1 MIEICKDIDSSK
13 HVEEK
18 TLGTLKYSF
27 FSVFTDIINH
37 HIAFGRMIFSVR
49 TVKLVCVSKGKL
61 TLRGE
66 ATKGKDFPC
75 VSWTQAFMEK
85 RTLGQKTSR

>member
-1 MIEICKDIDSSK
+1 
-13 HVEEK
+13 
-18 TLGTLKYSF
+18 
-27 FSVFTDIINH
+27 
-37 HIAFGRMIFSVR
+37 MIFSVR
-49 TVKLVCVSKGKL
+49 TVKLLCVSKRKL

>member
-1 MIEICKDIDSSK
+1 
-13 HVEEK
+13 
-18 TLGTLKYSF
+18 
-27 FSVFTDIINH
+27 
-37 HIAFGRMIFSVR
+37 MIFSVR
-49 TVKLVCVSKGKL
+49 TVKLVGVSKGKL

-66 ATKGKDFPC
+66 ATKGKVFPC